1 MSPKWLPFVVNS
13 LLLLLPLVVHSSHM
27 PGYQWR
33 PTSKSAAAD
42 EVHVHKPNDLKQIKL
57 AGDVMIGGLFP
68 IHEDGSSAG
77 MHCGEI
83 KLEKGIQRMEAMLYA
98 VDQINSDPKLL
109 PGIRLGVYI
118 LDTCHQDTHALEQTL
133 ELVRET
139 FAADIAKKYTCSDYL
154 NTNQQAPK
162 PIVAVIGAASSQVS
176 AMIANVLRL
185 FHIPQISYS
194 STSVEL
200 SDKSRFGY
208 FSRVVPPD
216 NFQAEAIVDVVQAL
230 EWNFVAVIADE
241 GSYGEPAFEAFQLI
255 ASKRGICISA
265 YEKIRRHYRDED
277 FTKMITRLSEER
289 SVGVVLFCHEDNI
302 KKITLS
308 VVKLGL
314 ISRFAWVGSDNWG
327 TKRSILVYNPSS
339 VLGAITIQQ
348 KTYVVKDFDR
358 YFISLDPNN
367 YTRNVWFHEF
377 WENRF
382 NCSIT
387 SQACRARSLGK
398 EHVQEDYV
406 PYVIEAVYLLANA
419 LHNMISNTCGNVS
432 FHHCKISKKIDGKT
446 LLHYIRNFPFI
457 GPQGDQLVLDSKGD
471 RRARY
476 NIYQF
481 QGLYKYYVP
490 VGEWAG
496 KLTLNLSLLREGF
509 PRGLIPTS
517 TCSDPCKEDEFRT
530 TPIGSCCWTCLPC
543 NTQTSIMPNSTSCLP
558 CDVGFLPNSFKNQCL
573 PMVPQIIEWDTW
585 WAVVPATFSAVGIA
599 ATCFVVYMFIKYNN
613 TPAIKAS
620 GRELCYV
627 MLIGIFCS
635 YLITYPMLNPPS
647 KITCGILR
655 MGIGLCSCIIYA
667 SIFTKTLRLARI
679 FNSAVQQMKSIRFL
693 SPMAQI
699 VICLIIVTV
708 YIFIALIWLIAEP
721 PDTAIL
727 YPDRMTAIR
736 SCKGA
741 TVTFPLSMIY
751 NVLLI
756 ILCTVYAFKT
766 RKIPENFNETK
777 YIGFTMY
784 ATCIIWLAFIP
795 IYFGTNQNFKIQ
807 TTSLCMCISLSGTVA
822 LCCFFA
828 PKVYIVL
835 FQPQKNT
842 FNNAKHSYRTVG
854 MMRDHIFT
862 MQTSALPYNLRRL
875 KSNERLVVG
884 VKNSISQCPETS
896 RSYEMKNDS
905 SQTDPDEQSSV
916 DRVQEPLI
924 KGRRTSSKAFQHN
937 CINTFADE
945 ISSEIP
951 SETLQ
956 SRMSSA
962 GSALPTTVDY
972 YGDESPDTSPSVV
985 SKSQSLWLT
994 PDRAEQLIQRLRQV
1008 TAKDGTT
1015 V

>member
-1 MSPKWLPFVVNS
+1 MSPKWLPFVVVVVNS
-13 LLLLLPLVVHSSHM
+13 LLLVNSSHM
-27 PGYQWR
+27 PAYQWR
-33 PTSKSAAAD
+33 PTGKPAVD

-57 AGDVMIGGLFP
+57 TGDVMIGGLFP

-176 AMIANVLRL
+176 AMVANVLRL

-230 EWNFVAVIADE
+230 QWNFVAVIADE

-314 ISRFAWVGSDNWG
+314 ISRFAWIGSDNWG

-419 LHNMISNTCGNVS
+419 LHNMIANICANVS
-432 FHHCKISKKIDGKT
+432 FHHCKMSKKIDGKT

-530 TPIGSCCWTCLPC
+530 TPTGSCCWTCLPC

-573 PMVPQIIEWDTW
+573 PMVPQIIEWNTW

-708 YIFIALIWLIAEP
+708 YIFTALIWLIAEP

-751 NVLLI
+751 N
-756 ILCTVYAFKT
+756 KNS
-766 RKIPENFNETK
+766 RKFQRNQIHRFHHVRNLHHLVSFHTDL
-777 YIGFTMY
+777 F
-784 ATCIIWLAFIP
+784 W
-795 IYFGTNQNFKIQ
+795 TNQNFKIQ
-807 TTSLCMCISLSGTVA
+807 TTSLCMCMSLSGTVA

-862 MQTSALPYNLRRL
+862 MQTSALPYNLKRL
-875 KSNERLVVG
+875 KSNERLVVAM
-884 VKNSISQCPETS
+884 KNNISQQCPETS
-896 RSYEMKNDS
+896 QSYEMKNDS
-905 SQTDPDEQSSV
+905 SQTDQDEPSSSV

-924 KGRRTSSKAFQHN
+924 RGRRASSKTFQHN
-937 CINTFADE
+937 CVNTFADE
-945 ISSEIP
+945 ISSEIA

-962 GSALPTTVDY
+962 GSALPTTADY
-972 YGDESPDTSPSVV
+972 NEDESPNTGDESAV
-985 SKSQSLWLT
+985 SKSQSLWFT
-994 PDRAEQLIQRLRQV
+994 SDRAEQLIQRLRQV